1 MWQTGNILHLTSI
14 VMHQI
19 CMTTSYAFNFPS
31 YASILSENRTNLL
44 QKGISL
50 SRKGWGKKDTP
61 AKEAWLLVCV
71 HTCSGSQS
79 TSSQDWL
86 PNCYQEELSPREVNN
101 EKQHSV
107 LWFGNALIFEVI
119 SEVLQTLEWLQLVAL
134 FWSSI
139 WIWKTHG
146 NFDKISCVAKC
157 TVPVETTTGASSIL
171 ISFKHNPVLERTWP
185 REQRTKSTTINY
197 MNFP

>member
-1 MWQTGNILHLTSI
+1 MPLIFPRIQAYYQKIG
-14 VMHQI
+14 QI
-19 CMTTSYAFNFPS
+19 CSKKEF
-31 YASILSENRTNLL
+31 LSQERGGVVGEKRTIRQKRLGCYFVYTHVAALDLL
-44 QKGISL
+44 QVRI
-50 SRKGWGKKDTP
+50 
-61 AKEAWLLVCV
+61 
-71 HTCSGSQS
+71 GSQ
-79 TSSQDWL
+79 TVIKK
-86 PNCYQEELSPREVNN
+86 NCHQEKWTMRN
-101 EKQHSV
+101 KHSV
-107 LWFGNALIFEVI
+107 LWFGNALIFKVI

-171 ISFKHNPVLERTWP
+171 ISFKHSPVLERTWP